1 MKSFAGQCSS
11 VALMELLITLTLTL
25 RLRFSLHHSLPS
37 WVASAVKILGYVD
50 SALTCMLL
58 RKLTTNE
65 RLSILLFYVL
75 LYWHNWGQNSDYLAQ
90 VQQRRELGWKT
101 FRGEWNNIFRSSPAL
116 AVEWNR
122 LFSSFVEKIYLR
134 QSNLNKPSLIF
145 SQSISST
152 GVWLSPYHPE
162 KYHCLYCTS
171 IPLLWQ

>member
-65 RLSILLFYVL
+65 RLYCYSTFCSTDTTEGKILTILPKYSKEANWAGKL
-75 LYWHNWGQNSDYLAQ
+75 LGMNETIS
-90 VQQRRELGWKT
+90 LGLPQHWQLNEIDFSLPLWKKFT
-101 FRGEWNNIFRSSPAL
+101 
-116 AVEWNR
+116 
-122 LFSSFVEKIYLR
+122 
-134 QSNLNKPSLIF
+134 
-145 SQSISST
+145 
-152 GVWLSPYHPE
+152 
-162 KYHCLYCTS
+162 
-171 IPLLWQ
+171 